1 MAISELLA
9 GFAEIL
15 QNVMSVSQIC
25 FFILFLQLFSN
36 TKLFLVC
43 IFHYSAACTVLS
55 FRKYKLCIYIK
66 MQGDNFVCS
75 IIL

>member
-25 FFILFLQLFSN
+25 FILFLRLFSN
-36 TKLFLVC
+36 MKLFLVC
-43 IFHYSAACTVLS
+43 IFHYSAAYTVLS

-66 MQGDNFVCS
+66 MQGDNFVFS